1 MTGLLQGYWGSWSSC
16 FYNMGMNEGY
26 RSWDGT
32 REPTSCL
39 SGQNPPQF
47 GIRLGYL
54 TAQSKAL
61 FARILHCVAALE
73 GADSSL
79 TTPYSFHDREKV
91 FDASKQFDTTTCSA
105 CSLQNLILNWLQLSI
120 YPKQTVGILFRDWP
134 PARLLGI
141 LALVFL

>member
-1 MTGLLQGYWGSWSSC
+1 MVPVSPHHA
-16 FYNMGMNEGY
+16 F
-26 RSWDGT
+26 RAK
-32 REPTSCL
+32 
-39 SGQNPPQF
+39 NPPQF
-47 GIRLGYL
+47 GTRLGYL

-79 TTPYSFHDREKV
+79 TTPHSFHDREKV
-91 FDASKQFDTTTCSA
+91 FDAAKQFDTTTCSA

-141 LALVFL
+141 LALMFL